1 MSDIKVSFHSTEQV
15 DDSLL
20 KFAVIAAVYKGKWI
34 FCRHKERS
42 TYEIPGGHRES
53 GEAISDTARREL
65 YEETGAESFTL
76 SPICP
81 YSVTREAA
89 PSYGM
94 LFYAEVSVLSNLPET
109 MEMAEV
115 QLFDKLP
122 VKLTY
127 PHIQPYLFEKARV
140 YQRLYFSNSSTL

>member
-20 KFAVIAAVYKGKWI
+20 KFAVIVAAYKGKWI

-42 TYEIPGGHRES
+42 TYEIPGGRREP
-53 GEAISDTARREL
+53 GEVILDTARREL

-81 YSVTREAA
+81 YSVTRENTS
-89 PSYGM
+89 SYGM
-94 LFYAEVSVLSNLPET
+94 LFYAEVSVLGNLPET
-109 MEMAEV
+109 MEMAEI

-122 VKLTY
+122 VNLTY
-127 PHIQPYLFEKARV
+127 PLIQPYLLEKARV
-140 YQRLYFSNSSTL
+140 HQRLYFNDSATM